1 MPRVIIPSSSG
12 EILFVTDQSASL
24 DFRRNP
30 GLRSGSGIIGKWEVD
45 PDDAT
50 SIQFRIPK
58 EKIGTSNDRIA
69 FYISGSGKIGVGT
82 KDPETA
88 FDVRDNTEDAD
99 PKNRAAKTKIFKVSK
114 TTQTFDTPVT
124 ASIIS
129 ASGNSIFNTGDFK
142 GNLNVGG
149 NLDVTGEI
157 ECDHLNISDTDDGIH
172 FGDTTTIH
180 VDSSNNLNVGVDGV
194 SVVDLELYGHNHTY
208 KAGNNLTVDAAGDIT
223 LDAAGNQVFFKDNG
237 TTSITIDTSK
247 GHITASGNI
256 SSSGNFIGNNIG
268 SGIYDNRIYLTP
280 TDFFPNGDNQSTRN
294 DSGYIAG
301 DGGHI
306 IDPGRRLSYYA
317 QKVIPKGYEA
327 THVLV
332 KGNNGT
338 NVVRVYSSSFG
349 EATAGQAG
357 PDGTVGTILNFT
369 SSAIV
374 GGTNGTYCSVKWIA
388 NSLSQCYG
396 GYIQIR
402 SV

>member
-1 MPRVIIPSSSG
+1 
-12 EILFVTDQSASL
+12 
-24 DFRRNP
+24 
-30 GLRSGSGIIGKWEVD
+30 
-45 PDDAT
+45 
-50 SIQFRIPK
+50 
-58 EKIGTSNDRIA
+58 
-69 FYISGSGKIGVGT
+69 
-82 KDPETA
+82 
-88 FDVRDNTEDAD
+88 VRDFGEDAD
-99 PKNRAAKTKIFKVSK
+99 PKNRAAKTKIFKISK

-142 GNLNVGG
+142 GNLNVAG
-149 NLDVTGEI
+149 NLDVAGEI

-172 FGDTTTIH
+172 FGDTTTIF

-208 KAGNNLTVDAAGDIT
+208 KAGNTIELDAVGDIT
-223 LDAAGNQVFFKDNG
+223 LDAGGADVILKDDGTEFGRFKR
-237 TTSITIDTSK
+237 DTSDFIIKAATNDKDIIFK
-247 GHITASGNI
+247 GVDNSSTITALTLDMSEGGSATFNSHITASGNI

-268 SGIYDNRIYLTP
+268 PGIYDNRIYLTP

-327 THVLV
+327 THVLL

-357 PDGTVGTILNFT
+357 SDGTVGTVLNFT

-374 GGTNGTYCSVKWIA
+374 GGTNGTYCSVKWVA
-388 NSLSQCYG
+388 NALSQCYG

-402 SV
+402 PV